1 MHITSPVLVG
11 VAFCALLAATPAW
24 AQNEAALKSYF
35 EGRRVTVRL
44 DLPGT
49 VDGVDVEIDPARGIN
64 YKDYRDDLKRY
75 GTALSAG
82 DTSTVTMIKL
92 KGDLIEFQIGGG
104 GYGTFGDDT
113 STSSGI
119 SLLDKSEREK
129 RLEQLI
135 KDEKDRDRRRD
146 MQDELN
152 YLRSRR
158 ERENRALRAES
169 ERIEEMKRERL
180 AERRLHGGSR
190 FNLRYKKVPANIT
203 PQDVVAALTEY
214 VDFNATTRPTQFSAP
229 RPPDLSELRKGM
241 PFDEVEGIFG
251 RASQNSD
258 RREGGLT
265 TTTGIWDLGEQRLT
279 ATFVENVLVR
289 WTIASR

>member
-1 MHITSPVLVG
+1 MAHISFL
-11 VAFCALLAATPAW
+11 ALAAFVVLTGAPPAF

-35 EGRRVTVRL
+35 EGKRVTVRL
-44 DLPGT
+44 DMPGT
-49 VDGVDVEIDPARGIN
+49 ADGVDVEIDPARGIN
-64 YKDYRDDLKRY
+64 YKEYRDALKRY

-82 DTSTVTMIKL
+82 DTSTVTTIKV

-119 SLLDKSEREK
+119 NLVDKSDRER
-129 RLEQLI
+129 RLEERI

-152 YLRSRR
+152 YLRARR

-169 ERIEEMKRERL
+169 ERLEEMKRERL

-190 FNLRYKKVPANIT
+190 FNLRYKKVPANLA
-203 PQDVVAALTEY
+203 PEDVIAALTEY
-214 VDFNATTRPTQFSAP
+214 VDFNTTARLTKYSTRPPLDMTS
-229 RPPDLSELRKGM
+229 LRKGM
-241 PFDEVEGIFG
+241 TFDEVESLFG
-251 RASQNSD
+251 RATQND
-258 RREGGLT
+258 GRRDDGLT
-265 TTTGIWDLGEQRLT
+265 TTTGVWDLDEQRLT
-279 ATFVENVLVR
+279 ATFVEDVLVR
-289 WTIASR
+289 WTVTSK

>member
-1 MHITSPVLVG
+1 MCKASIISLATF
-11 VAFCALLAATPAW
+11 VALTTAPAAF

-44 DLPGT
+44 DMPGSA
-49 VDGVDVEIDPARGIN
+49 DGIDVEIDPPRGIN
-64 YKDYRDDLKRY
+64 YKEYRDDLKRY
-75 GTALSAG
+75 GTSLSAG
-82 DTSTVTMIKL
+82 ETSTVTMVKV

-119 SLLDKSEREK
+119 ELLDKSDRER

-146 MQDELN
+146 LQDELN

-190 FNLRYKKVPANIT
+190 FNLRYKKVPANIA
-203 PQDVVAALTEY
+203 PEDVVAALTEY
-214 VDFNATTRPTQFSAP
+214 VDFNTTARPTKYSTRAEI
-229 RPPDLSELRKGM
+229 DLTGLRKGM
-241 PFDEVEGIFG
+241 TFEEVESLFG
-251 RASQNSD
+251 RATDNTD
-258 RREGGLT
+258 RRDGGLT
-265 TTTGIWDLGEQRLT
+265 TTTTVWDLDEQRLT
-279 ATFVENVLVR
+279 ATFVEGVLVR

>member
-1 MHITSPVLVG
+1 VFAALTVP
-11 VAFCALLAATPAW
+11 AF
-24 AQNEAALKSYF
+24 AQNEEALKSYF
-35 EGRRVTVRL
+35 EGKRVTVRL
-44 DLPGT
+44 DMPGSADGID
-49 VDGVDVEIDPARGIN
+49 VDIDPPRGIN
-64 YKDYRDDLKRY
+64 YKEYRDDLKRY

-82 DTSTVTMIKL
+82 DTSTVTLIKV

-119 SLLDKSEREK
+119 NLLDKSERER

-135 KDEKDRDRRRD
+135 KDEKDRERRRD
-146 MQDELN
+146 LQDELN
-152 YLRSRR
+152 FLRTRR

-180 AERRLHGGSR
+180 AERRLNGGSR
-190 FNLRYKKVPANIT
+190 FNLRYRRVPATIT
-203 PQDVVAALTEY
+203 PEDVIAALREY
-214 VDFNATTRPTQFSAP
+214 LDFNTTARPTKYSTRP
-229 RPPDLSELRKGM
+229 DLDFTSLRKGM
-241 PFDEVEGIFG
+241 LLDEVEGLFG
-251 RASQNSD
+251 RASQSSD

-265 TTTGIWDLGEQRLT
+265 TITAVWDLGEQHLT
-279 ATFVENVLVR
+279 ATFVEDVLVR